1 MECRTYIEGMAKPS
15 PITTIRPRRA
25 APIFVCKKCLKRVD
39 DGPAL
44 KRGLKSEL
52 KRRSAAQGIKR
63 PRVVMTD
70 CMDICPK
77 RAVVAAS
84 GATLARGEYRLLTDI
99 DDAAEAAAQLMPPER
114 N

>member
-1 MECRTYIEGMAKPS
+1 MPKTSDIM
-15 PITTIRPRRA
+15 TIRPRRA
-25 APIFVCKKCLKRVD
+25 EPVFVCKKCLKRVD

-44 KRGLKSEL
+44 KRSLKSEL
-52 KRRSAAQGIKR
+52 KRHSAARGIKR
-63 PRVVMTD
+63 PRVVMTS

-84 GATLARGEYRLLTDI
+84 ATTLAHGEYLLLGNEGGVA
-99 DDAAEAAAQLMPPER
+99 DAAALLMRPQD

>member
-1 MECRTYIEGMAKPS
+1 MARTSAIS
-15 PITTIRPRRA
+15 TIRPRRA
-25 APIFVCKKCLKRVD
+25 APVFVCKKCLKRID

-44 KRGLKSEL
+44 KRELKSEL
-52 KRRSAAQGIKR
+52 KRRSAAQGVKR
-63 PRVVMTD
+63 PRVIMTG

-84 GATLARGEYRLLTDI
+84 GTTLARGEYLLLADGDGT
-99 DDAAEAAAQLMPPER
+99 AEAAERLMRPER

>member
-1 MECRTYIEGMAKPS
+1 MSKTN

-25 APIFVCKKCLKRVD
+25 EPVFVCKKCLKRID

-44 KRGLKSEL
+44 KRALKSEL
-52 KRRSAAQGIKR
+52 KQRSAARGIKR
-63 PRVVMTD
+63 PRVVMTS

-84 GATLARGEYRLLTDI
+84 AATLARGEYLLLGHDGGT
-99 DDAAEAAAQLMPPER
+99 AEAAALLMRPDE

>member
-1 MECRTYIEGMAKPS
+1 MCRTYIEGMAKPS

-39 DGPAL
+39 GGPAL
-44 KRGLKSEL
+44 KRGLTSEL
-52 KRRSAAQGIKR
+52 KRRSAAQDIKR
-63 PRVVMTD
+63 PRVVMTG
-70 CMDICPK
+70 CLDICPK

-84 GATLARGEYRLLTDI
+84 GATLARGEYLLLTGI
-99 DDAAEAAAQLMPPER
+99 DSTAEAAALLMSPER

>member
-1 MECRTYIEGMAKPS
+1 MPKTH

-25 APIFVCKKCLKRVD
+25 APVFICKKCLKRVA

-44 KRGLKSEL
+44 KRALKSEL
-52 KRRSAAQGIKR
+52 KQQSAARGVKR
-63 PRVVMTD
+63 PRVVMTS

-84 GATLARGEYRLLTDI
+84 ATTLARGEYLLLGDG
-99 DDAAEAAAQLMPPER
+99 DGAAEAAALLMSTEQT
-114 N
+114 

>member
-1 MECRTYIEGMAKPS
+1 MSRKSE
-15 PITTIRPRRA
+15 ITTIRPRRTE
-25 APIFVCKKCLKRVD
+25 PVFVCKKCLKRVD

-44 KRGLKSEL
+44 KRALKSEL
-52 KRRSAAQGIKR
+52 KQRSAERGVKR
-63 PRVVMTD
+63 PRVVMTS

-84 GATLARGEYRLLTDI
+84 GATLARGEYLLLGGS
-99 DDAAEAAAQLMPPER
+99 DATAEAAARLMTADT

>member
-1 MECRTYIEGMAKPS
+1 MSKTTD
-15 PITTIRPRRA
+15 ITTIRPRRA
-25 APIFVCKKCLKRVD
+25 EPVFVCKKCLKRVD

-44 KRGLKSEL
+44 KRALKSEL
-52 KRRSAAQGIKR
+52 KQRSAARGIKQ
-63 PRVVMTD
+63 PRVVMTS

-84 GATLARGEYRLLTDI
+84 ATTLARGEYLLLGNDGGT
-99 DDAAEAAAQLMPPER
+99 AEAAARLMRPEE

>member
-1 MECRTYIEGMAKPS
+1 MSKTSE
-15 PITTIRPRRA
+15 ITTIRPRRA
-25 APIFVCKKCLKRVD
+25 EPVFVCRKCLKRVS

-44 KRGLKSEL
+44 KRALKSEL
-52 KRRSAAQGIKR
+52 KQRSVARGIKR
-63 PRVVMTD
+63 PRVIMTS

-84 GATLARGEYRLLTDI
+84 GATLARGEYLLLGDGGG
-99 DDAAEAAAQLMPPER
+99 AAEAAALLMRPDE

>member
-1 MECRTYIEGMAKPS
+1 MSKTS

-25 APIFVCKKCLKRVD
+25 EPVFICKKCLKRID

-44 KRGLKSEL
+44 KRALKSEL
-52 KRRSAAQGIKR
+52 KQRSAARGIKR
-63 PRVVMTD
+63 PRVVMTS

-84 GATLARGEYRLLTDI
+84 ATTLARGEYLLLG
-99 DDAAEAAAQLMPPER
+99 DDGGTAEAAALLMRPDQS
-114 N
+114 

>member
-1 MECRTYIEGMAKPS
+1 MSKTTD
-15 PITTIRPRRA
+15 ITTIRPRRA
-25 APIFVCKKCLKRVD
+25 EPVFVCKKCLKRVD

-44 KRGLKSEL
+44 RRELKSEL
-52 KRRSAAQGIKR
+52 KRRSAAQGVKR
-63 PRVVMTD
+63 PRVIMTG

-84 GATLARGEYRLLTDI
+84 GATLARGEYLLLSDG
-99 DDAAEAAAQLMPPER
+99 DAAAEAAARLTQPGP

>member
-1 MECRTYIEGMAKPS
+1 MPKTPE
-15 PITTIRPRRA
+15 ITTIRPRRA
-25 APIFVCKKCLKRVD
+25 EPVFVCRKCLKRVA

-44 KRGLKSEL
+44 KRALKSEL
-52 KRRSAAQGIKR
+52 KQRSAARGIKR
-63 PRVVMTD
+63 PRVIMTS

-84 GATLARGEYRLLTDI
+84 GATLARGEYLLLGDG
-99 DDAAEAAAQLMPPER
+99 DGAAEAAALLMRPDE

>member
-1 MECRTYIEGMAKPS
+1 MSKTN

-25 APIFVCKKCLKRVD
+25 EPVFVCKKCLKRID

-44 KRGLKSEL
+44 KRALKSEL
-52 KRRSAAQGIKR
+52 KQRSAARGIKR
-63 PRVVMTD
+63 PRVVMTS

-84 GATLARGEYRLLTDI
+84 ATTLARGEYLLLSDGGGT
-99 DDAAEAAAQLMPPER
+99 AEAAALLMRADET
-114 N
+114 